1 MKREKILKIF
11 ENMPTLRTE
20 RLILRPMKTADSYD
34 MYEYACREDVTE
46 FLLWSPHPSV
56 GYTREYLACI
66 EARYA
71 RGDFFDWAI
80 TLADSGKMIGT
91 VGFTKISPYHRSAEI
106 GYVLNPEYHRRGI
119 GYEAAKRIVDFGFDT
134 LELHRVEA
142 RFMKGNTASKKLM
155 EKLGMT
161 FEGYSRDSMLV
172 KGTYKTIGTCSILR
186 EEWENT
192 EHLVYEEHKKQ
203 GFLEKLKSNIQK
215 S

>member
-11 ENMPTLRTE
+11 ENMPTLLTE
-20 RLILRPMKTADSYD
+20 RLILRPMRTSDSYD

-71 RGDFFDWAI
+71 RGDFYDWAI

-91 VGFTKISPYHRSAEI
+91 VGFTKIYPSNHSAEI
-106 GYVLNPEYHRRGI
+106 GYVLNPEYHKQGI
-119 GYEAAKRIVDFGFDT
+119 GYEAAKRIVDLGFVELD
-134 LELHRVEA
+134 LHRIEA
-142 RFMKGNTASKKLM
+142 RFMKGNTASQKVM
-155 EKLGMT
+155 EKLGMS

-172 KGTYKTIGTCSILR
+172 KGKYRTIGTCSILR
-186 EEWENT
+186 DEWEQTDHPAYT
-192 EHLVYEEHKKQ
+192 EH
-203 GFLEKLKSNIQK
+203 QK
-215 S
+215 ERFFDKILRSVK